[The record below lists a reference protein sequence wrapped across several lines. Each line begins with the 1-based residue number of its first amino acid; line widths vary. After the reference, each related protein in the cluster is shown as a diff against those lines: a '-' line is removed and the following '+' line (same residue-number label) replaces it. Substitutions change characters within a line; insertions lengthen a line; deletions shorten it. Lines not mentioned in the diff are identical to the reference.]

1 MTSIK
6 NTATLLVTC
15 PDQKGIVAA
24 IANFLLQH
32 DANILH
38 ADQHQDSE
46 NNLFLMR
53 VEWDLNGSKIN
64 EANFAEHFA
73 DIAKQFKMEWQL
85 KLAQKRPRLAIMV
98 SQYDHCLADL
108 LHRHQSGELA
118 CEIAMIVSNHLDTAP
133 LAEFYGI
140 PFHNL
145 S

>member
-24 IANFLLQH
+24 IANFLLQN

-73 DIAKQFKMEWQL
+73 GIAKQFRMEWQL

-98 SQYDHCLADL
+98 SQYDH
-108 LHRHQSGELA
+108 
-118 CEIAMIVSNHLDTAP
+118 
-133 LAEFYGI
+133 
-140 PFHNL
+140 
-145 S
+145 